1 MSGDKRKRTRDGV
14 VALNSVSD
22 IRESLQLGPN
32 VGRGMPSEVERR
44 TKKLSEMDDEAVGR
58 LQHFAETVF
67 QRVCEILAP
76 NDSKTLAEE
85 TAKRIH
91 RKSAAHEDKLLA
103 NMQRIIEAMPERN
116 LQARVLMAP
125 ICGSFSTD
133 FLKEKF
139 GLGQEKVARGRRHC
153 KHMLKGY
160 SLQDSQRHIQRYS
173 KENVKKAVD
182 YFLHERNVQL
192 IPGSRKT
199 LILDGNELSFPR
211 LERKLRVEYIFR
223 NYLEFYPERSER
235 IGGTIFRR
243 IVKLLTDK
251 ESDPSQTMDHAS
263 TVLLYDNFD
272 LIRRMVASVDP
283 AEQDRCMKVVNAL
296 ERFMKE
302 EYEAHIASS
311 EMCQWTKPE
320 YSLHKED
327 VHSEDVVGENCNCN
341 VCNMP
346 FMVFQYLRRL
356 VDPVHLS
363 LLNDCSEKV
372 QHYLGH
378 RVRVNHQRLKL
389 EKMLDGLEAHQ
400 ACVILDFKERFEP
413 LIVGEKSAENGGE
426 RGITWHGAMIYTKTI
441 TGASLEGDADV
452 DSGKNLHAVYYDHIS
467 SGATKQDWR
476 TVLCNCEAILSRL
489 HKDFPTVTEVSMYS
503 DNAPCY
509 RKPEL
514 LFLLS
519 IVAQSIGLELV
530 QLVHSQSEDERSL
543 LEAHF
548 SQSMSHVLSYLR
560 TGNNV
565 VTEGDLVM
573 ALRANGGVKNS
584 VAELMVVNYSKI
596 QTLVDGVKD
605 ILRRFRH
612 AKHVNEATFNNAE
625 STITCREYSDVG
637 EGVVYSTDL
646 SVEVEPQ
653 DDVEGVESASDF
665 DELYDEEDDELLET
679 RPDDDDAAESLG
691 DIRTTGLVTGCLIVA
706 DQVQLSKQ
714 KARRTST
721 LDIVNMDIE
730 EAEEQDSPKNC
741 PICRKDFLGG
751 EKGGA
756 HPCINGRKDSEFFA
770 LQYAAEKF
778 KQGLLYFVPAATND
792 SDQREVL
799 HPIALMHQSHTRLV
813 RRGWACRPSNSAV
826 YGREYIADFKQ
837 DIERMHAESGR
848 NGSPKLSAGR
858 VREALLRLYPGR
870 IDVPSESEIQRV
882 LNASAFRRR
891 KNRVTALLMPY
902 RGIKEPYLS
911 ECVRIFEQSEGTIKP
926 ADAWRLFVARFPCP
940 EGEEAANYPSA
951 AKFQSKISNLKTKIR
966 KSSQTA

>member
-1 MSGDKRKRTRDGV
+1 MSGGRRKRTRDGV
-14 VALNSVSD
+14 VALKSVSD

-44 TKKLSEMDDEAVGR
+44 TKKLRDMDDEAVGR

-67 QRVCEILAP
+67 QRLCEIIAP
-76 NDSKTLAEE
+76 NDSKKLAEE
-85 TAKRIH
+85 TAKRIY
-91 RKSAAHEDKLLA
+91 RKSAAPEDRLLA

-116 LQARVLMAP
+116 LQSRVLVAP

-133 FLKEKF
+133 FLKEKL

-153 KHMLKGY
+153 KHMLNGY

-192 IPGSRKT
+192 IPGSREKS
-199 LILDGNELSFPR
+199 ILDGTELCFPR

-243 IVKLLTDK
+243 IVKLLTD
-251 ESDPSQTMDHAS
+251 ERGDSSRIMDHAS

-272 LIRRMVASVDP
+272 LIRRMVGSVDP

-296 ERFMKE
+296 ERFMRE
-302 EYEAHIASS
+302 DYEAHIASS
-311 EMCQWTKPE
+311 EMCRWTKPE
-320 YSLHKED
+320 YALHRED

-363 LLNDCSEKV
+363 LLDDCSEKV

-389 EKMLDGLEAHQ
+389 EKMLNGLEAHQ

-413 LIVGEKSAENGGE
+413 LIAGEKSAENGGE
-426 RGITWHGAMIYTKTI
+426 RGITWHGAMVYTRNV
-441 TGASLEGDADV
+441 TGARPERDADV
-452 DSGKNLHAVYYDHIS
+452 DSRKNLRVVYYDHIS
-467 SGATKQDWR
+467 SGATRQDWR

-489 HKDFPTVTEVSMYS
+489 HTDFPTVTEVSVYT

-514 LFLLS
+514 LFLLL
-519 IVAQSIGLELV
+519 IVAQNVGIELV
-530 QLVHSQSEDERSL
+530 QVVHSQSEDERSP

-548 SQSMSHVLSYLR
+548 SQSLNHVLSYLR

-565 VTEGDLVM
+565 VTEGDLAM
-573 ALRANGGVKNS
+573 ALRANGGVKDS
-584 VAELMVVNYSKI
+584 VAELVVVNHAKM
-596 QTLVDGVKD
+596 QTLVDGLKD

-612 AKHVNEATFNNAE
+612 AKHVNEATFNIAE

-637 EGVVYSTDL
+637 EGIVYSTDL
-646 SVEVEPQ
+646 SVEVEAQ
-653 DDVEGVESASDF
+653 NDVEDVEDVESAAELDDM
-665 DELYDEEDDELLET
+665 DEDEDDELLET

-714 KARRTST
+714 KARRTSA
-721 LDIVNMDIE
+721 LDIINMDIDE
-730 EAEEQDSPKNC
+730 TEEQDSLKNC
-741 PICRKDFLGG
+741 HLCRKDFLGG
-751 EKGGA
+751 EKRGV
-756 HPCINGRKDSEFFA
+756 HHCINRRKDSEFFA

-778 KQGLLYFVPAATND
+778 KQG
-792 SDQREVL
+792 
-799 HPIALMHQSHTRLV
+799 
-813 RRGWACRPSNSAV
+813 
-826 YGREYIADFKQ
+826 
-837 DIERMHAESGR
+837 
-848 NGSPKLSAGR
+848 
-858 VREALLRLYPGR
+858 
-870 IDVPSESEIQRV
+870 
-882 LNASAFRRR
+882 
-891 KNRVTALLMPY
+891 
-902 RGIKEPYLS
+902 
-911 ECVRIFEQSEGTIKP
+911 
-926 ADAWRLFVARFPCP
+926 FVASPYNHVTSP
-940 EGEEAANYPSA
+940 
-951 AKFQSKISNLKTKIR
+951 QL
-966 KSSQTA
+966 